1 MKLASWIAETSGKV
15 SMAHGCHF
23 QPYGPRGP
31 MQHEVQ
37 NAYVIDKSVLRL
49 RPLLR
54 YTHIENTL
62 RPEIASRAKNLPLP
76 PAYSIASLGS
86 FSLATRE

>member
-1 MKLASWIAETSGKV
+1 MSVAN
-15 SMAHGCHF
+15 GCHF

-31 MQHEVQ
+31 VHHEVQ
-37 NAYVIDKSVLRL
+37 NAYIIDKSILGL

-54 YTHIENTL
+54 HTYIENTL

-76 PAYSIASLGS
+76 PAYSISGLGS